1 MTSARRTSTQLSW
14 LLAALLAPAG
24 ASAQL
29 GRALDSPTASAGV
42 AAAPSGWALDLSAQ
56 TSLPL
61 SIGLEAQLT
70 TPPGFFA
77 AVAVGHT
84 PNAYLGMLTGILE
97 GAGAYGDSLRPMIG
111 ETIANGA
118 WNVRVGVGWRVV
130 EGLEL
135 SVGYTYLGANT
146 TLSRE
151 AIEAATGQRMR
162 YRGLREAPFA
172 LELHALHARVGYRF
186 VIEEHFVLAVAL
198 GWTHGV
204 GASARLDVPAEV
216 RAIDGNP
223 ASTIEDAVAEGFTQY
238 GFTPELLL
246 SAGYR
251 F

>member
-1 MTSARRTSTQLSW
+1 MVS
-14 LLAALLAPAG
+14 
-24 ASAQL
+24 
-29 GRALDSPTASAGV
+29 
-42 AAAPSGWALDLSAQ
+42 
-56 TSLPL
+56 
-61 SIGLEAQLT
+61 
-70 TPPGFFA
+70 
-77 AVAVGHT
+77 
-84 PNAYLGMLTGILE
+84 
-97 GAGAYGDSLRPMIG
+97 

-118 WNVRVGVGWRVV
+118 WNVRISVGWRIV

-151 AIEAATGQRMR
+151 AIESATGQRMR
-162 YRGLREAPFA
+162 YRGMREAPFA
-172 LELHALHARVGYRF
+172 IELHALHARVGYRF
-186 VIEEHFVLAVAL
+186 VIEERFVLSVAL

-216 RAIDGNP
+216 RAIEGNP
-223 ASTIEDAVAEGFTQY
+223 ASTIEGAVAEGFTQY